1 MTASRTDNRKSR
13 RSFLADE
20 DGAMIVE
27 FAMIAP
33 PMLFLLLAICQIAL
47 VFLTSLWLDNATT
60 VLGRE
65 IRTGRA
71 QGLYASTEAVKTAI
85 CDRAAGFISCGD
97 RLLVDVR
104 TLPAGPVNLA
114 WPVDEEGEFETDDAY
129 TPGSPGEIMLVRV
142 FYQYP
147 VLIPMFSAALSDMPN
162 GNRLIV
168 SSVAFRNEPFTVAAP
183 PPPPAGP

>member
-1 MTASRTDNRKSR
+1 MIASHTTHRTSR
-13 RSFLADE
+13 PKPSFLADE
-20 DGAMIVE
+20 DGAMIIE
-27 FAMIAP
+27 FAMVAP
-33 PMLFLLLAICQIAL
+33 PLLFLLLAICQIGL
-47 VFLTSLWLDNATT
+47 VFLTSLWLDNATAM
-60 VLGRE
+60 LGRE

-71 QGLYASTEAVKTAI
+71 SGLYASTEAFKTAI
-85 CDRAAGFISCGD
+85 CDRAGGFISCGD

-114 WPVDEEGEFETDDAY
+114 WPVDEDGEFETDDVY

-147 VLIPMFSAALSDMPN
+147 VLIPMFSTALSDMPN

-183 PPPPAGP
+183 PAGP